1 MVASVKR
8 CKANAALTK
17 LNLWSN
23 MVANAGPAALADA
36 VRATVLT
43 CGLEFNVRGFH
54 CCFVVKGDEL
64 AFLTCCA
71 AGDGASSQF
80 FVI

>member
-1 MVASVKR
+1 MTARVVASVKR

-23 MVANAGPAALADA
+23 MVANAGAAALADA

-43 CGLEFNVRGFH
+43 CGLELRVPGFH
-54 CCFVVKGDEL
+54 KCCFAAKRYEL
-64 AFLTCCA
+64 AFQSC
-71 AGDGASSQF
+71 
-80 FVI
+80 